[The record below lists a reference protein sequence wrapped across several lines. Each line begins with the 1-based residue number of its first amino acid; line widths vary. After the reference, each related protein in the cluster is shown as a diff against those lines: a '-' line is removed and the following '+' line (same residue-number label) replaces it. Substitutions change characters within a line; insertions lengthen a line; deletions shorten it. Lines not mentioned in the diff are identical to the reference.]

1 MATNP
6 IQKKVRNAALIGALV
21 TLLIMS
27 IVVAFLLMQLD
38 KIKREQKEIE
48 ASYRTVYTLGKDVKS
63 GQIVTEDMLVSGIAQ
78 IQHIPNNATSTLDTF
93 INYSLTDSA
102 GNKVYSDEMGMFMPI
117 NSEYT
122 EIYKQENNSKKYY
135 TYSSTGQKEEVA
147 GVKDDEIYKDGFG
160 MYVIKEAESKT
171 RLYQEEM
178 TGEYYILR
186 VKYNT
191 NANGTPVREKEY
203 IDILGTPLV
212 AKVDMN
218 MNTVLTLDMLSQGSI
233 VTNDMRRQ
241 EYNAVSLPIDLA
253 TGDYIDIRV
262 QFPNGQDFI
271 VISKK
276 MVEIPII
283 EGMDSEQTIWL
294 NLSEDEIL
302 SMSCA
307 IVEAY
312 RINGT
317 RIYATKYTDPG
328 MQKAAE
334 PTYPLSAE
342 IVALI
347 EADPNVANTAEAAL
361 KKRYNDA
368 FINIRNNSINQQLNK
383 EENKIENVYDKMNE
397 SIVKTQEERK
407 KYLQSLTTMGGTEF

>member
-38 KIKREQKEIE
+38 KIKKEQKEIE
-48 ASYRTVYTLGKDVKS
+48 ASYRTVYTLGQDVKS

-102 GNKVYSDEMGMFMPI
+102 GNKVYSDEIGTFMPI
-117 NSEYT
+117 TSEYT

-135 TYSSTGQKEEVA
+135 TYSSAGQKEEVT
-147 GVKDDEIYKDGFG
+147 GIKEEEIYKDEFG
-160 MYVIKEAESKT
+160 MYVIKEAELKT

-233 VTNDMRRQ
+233 VTNDIRRQ
-241 EYNAVSLPIDLA
+241 EYNAISLPIDLV

-347 EADPNVANTAEAAL
+347 ESDPNVANAAEAAL

-368 FINIRNNSINQQLNK
+368 LINIRNNSINPQLNK
-383 EENKIENVYDKMNE
+383 EENKVENMYDKMNE

-407 KYLQSLTTMGGTEF
+407 KYLQSLTATGGTEF